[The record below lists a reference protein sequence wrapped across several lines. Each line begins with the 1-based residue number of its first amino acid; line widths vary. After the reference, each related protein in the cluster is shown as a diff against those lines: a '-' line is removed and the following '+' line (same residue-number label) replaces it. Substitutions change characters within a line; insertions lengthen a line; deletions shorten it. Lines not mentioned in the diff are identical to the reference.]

1 MVLRDGSHQ
10 VAANESVEVG
20 ISRLKMQ
27 RFVVVTVTRVGHRA
41 KGYMYVS
48 IYVYNTPPGK

>member
-10 VAANESVEVG
+10 VAANESLEVG

-27 RFVVVTVTRVGHRA
+27 RFVVVTVTRVGPRS
-41 KGYMYVS
+41 KECVFV
-48 IYVYNTPPGK
+48 YVYIHHLESR

>member
-27 RFVVVTVTRVGHRA
+27 RFVVVTVTRVGHRS

-48 IYVYNTPPGK
+48 IYVCNTPPGK